1 MGSLDM
7 QVPVGQPQRPQMHS
21 SSPGSK
27 ETALPAHVQ
36 REALKKKKKKKRTA
50 NQTSWFQFLL
60 PKDGMDCV
68 LSWWPSDLSLQSY
81 TCWERRGEH

>member
-27 ETALPAHVQ
+27 ETALPDRVQ
-36 REALKKKKKKKRTA
+36 RDALKKKKKKKTA
-50 NQTSWFQFLL
+50 NETSWFQFPL

-68 LSWWPSDLSLQSY
+68 LSWWPSDRSLPS
-81 TCWERRGEH
+81 